1 MPRFSSRRTPAAL
14 LAASLAPAIALA
26 GLAAPGGPMV
36 ATVSAQQD
44 DADSIRLKR
53 ENLAKMLRPIS
64 LDVDEQPLQDVMR
77 FIEDFTGAQLDVRY
91 IDDRTAA
98 GLDPETPIS
107 LDVQNISALRLLELV
122 LDQAARDSFEGATW
136 QLTSW
141 GAIEAG
147 LKSSLNRRQRV
158 QVYDIADLLLVLPDY
173 QDAPDIDL
181 QSVLQSQQG
190 GGGGQS
196 PFGGDQQGQ
205 QDEERDLE
213 ARKDAIIDLI
223 TAIVETEQWQRSG
236 GDGGTITVYQNTLVI
251 RAADYMHRQIDGYRF
266 WPSRSQSASGTGARR
281 YVTFTLDTGIST
293 VDGFAQQPVTAT
305 TGGDGG
311 G

>member
-1 MPRFSSRRTPAAL
+1 MPRIQTRRMPAITLSTAIAVATLAAPAAL
-14 LAASLAPAIALA
+14 VAAPA
-26 GLAAPGGPMV
+26 
-36 ATVSAQQD
+36 TAQQD
-44 DADSIRLKR
+44 DADTIRLKR

-64 LDVDEQPLQDVMR
+64 LSVDEQPLQDVMR
-77 FIEDFTGAQLDVRY
+77 FLEDFTGAQLDVRY
-91 IDDRTAA
+91 IDDRTGA
-98 GLDPETPIS
+98 GLDPESPIS

-122 LDQAARDSFEGATW
+122 LDQAGRDSFEGATW

-147 LKSSLNRRQRV
+147 LKSTLNRRQRV

-173 QDAPDIDL
+173 QDAPEIDL

-196 PFGGDQQGQ
+196 PFGGDTQGQ
-205 QDEERDLE
+205 EDEERDLE
-213 ARKDAIIDLI
+213 ERKDAIIDLI
-223 TAIVETEQWQRSG
+223 TAIVETEQWQRNG
-236 GDGGTITVYQNTLVI
+236 GDGGTISVYQNTLII

-266 WPSRSQSASGTGARR
+266 WPSRNQSASGLGVSR
-281 YVTFTLDTGIST
+281 YVTFTLDTGIGT

-305 TGGDGG
+305 TGGGG
-311 G
+311 

>member
-1 MPRFSSRRTPAAL
+1 MPRPRPA
-14 LAASLAPAIALA
+14 LAAILAPTIALA
-26 GLAAPGGPMV
+26 GLASPGLPLT
-36 ATVSAQQD
+36 ANAAAQQD
-44 DADSIRLKR
+44 DAETVRLKR

-64 LDVDEQPLQDVMR
+64 ISVDEQPLQDVMR

-91 IDDRTAA
+91 INDRTGT
-98 GLDPETPIS
+98 GLDPEAPIS
-107 LDVQNISALRLLELV
+107 LDVKNISALRLLELA
-122 LDQAARDSFEGATW
+122 LDQAGRESFEGATW

-147 LKSSLNRRQRV
+147 LKSTLNRRQRV

-173 QDAPDIDL
+173 QDAPEIDL
-181 QSVLQSQQG
+181 QSVLQNQGG

-196 PFGGDQQGQ
+196 PFGGDTQGQ

-213 ARKDAIIDLI
+213 ERKDAIIDLI
-223 TAIVETEQWQRSG
+223 QNIVETEQWQRNG
-236 GDGGTITVYQNTLVI
+236 GDGGSISVYQNTLVI
-251 RAADYMHRQIDGYRF
+251 RAADYIHRQIDGYRF
-266 WPSRSQSASGTGARR
+266 WPSRSQSSAGIGARR

-293 VDGFAQQPVTAT
+293 IDGFAQQPVTAT
-305 TGGDGG
+305 TGGDNGG